1 LHFVCTCEESR
12 RRKKNTAMNREEDNG
27 REKRS
32 DERVSYAVPFDGL
45 MVEVVSR
52 YDRGEAQ

>member
-1 LHFVCTCEESR
+1 
-12 RRKKNTAMNREEDNG
+12 MNREEDNG
-27 REKRS
+27 REKRN

-45 MVEVVSR
+45 MGEVVSR